1 MEQGK
6 AESIFAKHP
15 RTPPTNN
22 PRMLCHTADSK
33 HASKGSRALGTSD
46 ESLVN
51 LSITDYGVKVLEN
64 AEGELVRSLKN
75 REVFA
80 SALSSGIAG
89 KGSIIGT
96 FGASSSAY
104 GTNNKLVKLKVLVI
118 GEYNTLRF
126 VRKALSRATLDMS
139 LLETRLV
146 FHYSYKDTTFM
157 VFCDALKRPNMIVMD
172 HNFVVQLGRDKIKI
186 LVDG

>member
-1 MEQGK
+1 
-6 AESIFAKHP
+6 
-15 RTPPTNN
+15 
-22 PRMLCHTADSK
+22 MLCHTADSK